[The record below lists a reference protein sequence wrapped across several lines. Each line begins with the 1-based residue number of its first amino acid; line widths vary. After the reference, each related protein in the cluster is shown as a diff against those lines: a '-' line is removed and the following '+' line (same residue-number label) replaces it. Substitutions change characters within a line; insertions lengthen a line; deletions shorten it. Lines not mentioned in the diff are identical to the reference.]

1 LSGFFALTN
10 SGYTSGWRPSSL
22 RAVRILNRRR
32 TSIAAV
38 AKAWLNCA
46 TIIFGLMLANLCL
59 AAERP
64 RIGLDGEWG
73 FRLDPQNVGVSERWF
88 EEAGPLS
95 STIKFP
101 GAWQAQGYGERA
113 GILRHHYAGAAWYWR
128 KITVPSSWSGKLV
141 NLRIGGAHRLTQV
154 FVNGVDFGEHNGFN
168 APFSFD
174 VTRAIRAGAENIIA
188 LRVVNPPF
196 DIETS
201 PDKQIPT
208 LPVGMFD
215 YIANWGGIYGDV
227 TLEAEDRAHI
237 ESVLVSS
244 DTDRRIVTFQLK
256 LATEAASGL
265 WVRVS
270 IPNVLPIN
278 REVVVESTGEAEASI
293 EVPLPNASLWSPDHP
308 NLLTASIQL
317 LRGENEIDQVDQR
330 FGFRQVTTRGN
341 VLLLNGKPLYLR
353 AYGDDDVEVLNGFPP
368 ASPQK
373 CLERMRLAKS
383 FGFNAVRFHSMTPPE
398 CYFNAADEAG
408 ILIMAELPAAYTQ
421 YFFAHRDFLRGELQS
436 TLIAYRNHPSLLS
449 LAFGNEFNLRWLK
462 TDADR
467 QEMTAWIA
475 EFYRLAKQL
484 APSTLIMS
492 NDGFDLRP
500 TDMVSLSG
508 TPPPDRPT
516 VRHEFG
522 GYYCSL
528 PNPGLI
534 DQFTGVMIPEWLE
547 RKKQWISSNHLEDI
561 YPKYLQNSIR
571 LQQLGRK
578 FQIENV
584 RADRSVTGYDSWLLV
599 DYPGGT
605 GEGDSWEEGWFD
617 YFWHPKVSSDQGREL
632 NSAVLT
638 IISAGE
644 NQRTLWVGGSKHIS
658 LRISNYGEDAI
669 ENGSVSWALM
679 SKGTRLDGGE
689 IRGVQVPLGEVAD
702 VGQIILHAPESDH
715 PRKIELVATVMAGP
729 ARYSNRWDFWAFPRK
744 YLLAVS
750 PVPIELQAEWS
761 ELRHVYPWLRASSD
775 KMNPKSLLITE
786 SLSEGAISHLHQGG
800 RVLLI
805 MKQQPSDHGIPFFPA
820 SGGAMGTLI
829 PDSAALGD
837 FPNQGFADLQFYN
850 LLNGTSPI
858 PLDAW
863 PAELKPIVGA
873 IRTTSEFLSQQKGLS
888 RVGYV
893 FQARVGE
900 GELLVTSP
908 GLWNHYDDLHPEA
921 IYLFDRLLRYAS
933 SDNFAPGV
941 EVSNALLQNLQAK

>member
-1 LSGFFALTN
+1 MA
-10 SGYTSGWRPSSL
+10 
-22 RAVRILNRRR
+22 
-32 TSIAAV
+32 
-38 AKAWLNCA
+38 
-46 TIIFGLMLANLCL
+46 
-59 AAERP
+59 
-64 RIGLDGEWG
+64 
-73 FRLDPQNVGVSERWF
+73 
-88 EEAGPLS
+88 
-95 STIKFP
+95 
-101 GAWQAQGYGERA
+101 
-113 GILRHHYAGAAWYWR
+113 
-128 KITVPSSWSGKLV
+128 SWSGKIV
-141 NLRIGGAHRLTQV
+141 NLRIGGAHRLTRV

-168 APFSFD
+168 APFSFE

-188 LRVVNPPF
+188 LRVENPPF
-196 DIETS
+196 DIQTS
-201 PDKQIPT
+201 PDKQIPA

-215 YIANWGGIYGDV
+215 YIANWGGIYGDL

-237 ESVLVSS
+237 ESVLISS
-244 DTDRRIVTFQLK
+244 DTDKRIATFQLK
-256 LATEAASGL
+256 LATDAASGL
-265 WVRVS
+265 SVRVS
-270 IPNVLPIN
+270 IPNVPPVN
-278 REVVVESTGEAEASI
+278 REVAVESTGEAEASI

-308 NLLTASIQL
+308 NLLTAKIQL

-330 FGFRQVTTRGN
+330 FGIRQVTTRGN

-368 ASPQK
+368 ASPQV
-373 CLERMRLAKS
+373 CLGRMRLAKS

-421 YFFAHRDFLRGELQS
+421 YFFAHRDFLRGELQH

-467 QEMTAWIA
+467 QEMTASIG

-500 TDMVSLSG
+500 TDMMSLSG

-617 YFWHPKVSSDQGREL
+617 YLWHPKVSSDQGREL

-638 IISAGE
+638 IISAGAD
-644 NQRTLWVGGSKHIS
+644 QRTLWAGGSKHIS

-669 ENGSVSWALM
+669 ENGSVSWALT
-679 SKGTRLDGGE
+679 SEGTRIDGGE
-689 IRGVQVPLGEVAD
+689 IRGVQVPLGD
-702 VGQIILHAPESDH
+702 VDEIGQIILHAPETDH
-715 PRKIELVATVMAGP
+715 PRKLELVTAVMAGP

-744 YLLAVS
+744 NLLAVS

-761 ELRHVYPWLRASSD
+761 ELRHFYPWLRASSD
-775 KMNPKSLLITE
+775 KMTPKSLLITE
-786 SLSEGAISHLHQGG
+786 SLSERAISHLHEGG

-805 MKQQPSDHGIPFFPA
+805 MKQQPADHGIPFFPT

-829 PDSAALGD
+829 PDSAALGN

-893 FQARVGE
+893 FQARVSG
-900 GELLVTSP
+900 GELLVSSP

-933 SDNFAPGV
+933 SDNFAPEV
-941 EVSNALLQNLQAK
+941 EVSNTLLQSLQAK

>member
-1 LSGFFALTN
+1 
-10 SGYTSGWRPSSL
+10 
-22 RAVRILNRRR
+22 
-32 TSIAAV
+32 
-38 AKAWLNCA
+38 
-46 TIIFGLMLANLCL
+46 MLANWCH

-64 RIGLDGEWG
+64 RIGLDGQWG
-73 FRLDPQNVGVSERWF
+73 FRLDPQNVGMSERWF
-88 EEAGPLS
+88 EQPGALS
-95 STIKFP
+95 STIKVP
-101 GAWQAQGYGERA
+101 GAWQAQGYGKRA
-113 GILRHHYAGAAWYWR
+113 GILTHQYVGAAWYSR
-128 KITVPSSWSGKLV
+128 KAVVPSSWSGKLV
-141 NLRIGGAHRLTQV
+141 NLRIDGAHRLTRV

-174 VTRAIRAGAENIIA
+174 VTRAIRPGADNIIA
-188 LRVVNPPF
+188 LRVENPPF
-196 DIETS
+196 DIQAS

-208 LPVGMFD
+208 LPVGMLD

-227 TLEAEDRAHI
+227 ALEAEDHAHI
-237 ESVLVSS
+237 ESVQIGS
-244 DTDRRIVTFQLK
+244 DTEKRIATFRLK
-256 LATEAASGL
+256 IATDAAPGL
-265 WVRVS
+265 TVRVS
-270 IPNVLPIN
+270 IANVSPIN
-278 REVVVESTGEAEASI
+278 REVEIEPNGEAEASI
-293 EVPLPNASLWSPDHP
+293 EVPLPNAPLWSPDHP
-308 NLLTASIQL
+308 NLLSASIQL
-317 LRGENEIDQVDQR
+317 LRGKNEIDQVDQR
-330 FGFRQVTTRGN
+330 FGFRQITTRGN

-368 ASPQK
+368 ASPQV
-373 CLERMRLAKS
+373 CLQRMRLAKN

-421 YFFAHRDFLRGELQS
+421 FFFAHRDFLRGELQR

-467 QEMTAWIA
+467 EDMTASIA

-534 DQFTGVMIPEWLE
+534 DQFTGVMIPEWLD
-547 RKKQWISSNHLEDI
+547 RKRQWISSNHLEKV
-561 YPKYLQNSIR
+561 YPKYLENSIR

-578 FQIENV
+578 FQIEKV
-584 RADRSVTGYDSWLLV
+584 RADRSVTGYDFWLIV

-617 YFWHPKVSSDQGREL
+617 YFWHPKVSSDLGREL
-632 NSAVLT
+632 NSPVLS
-638 IISAGE
+638 IISAGVD
-644 NQRTLWVGGSKHIS
+644 QRTLWAGATQHIS
-658 LRISNYGEDAI
+658 LRISNYGENTI
-669 ENGSVSWALM
+669 ENGSVSWTLK
-679 SKGTRLDGGE
+679 SEGVRLDNGE

-702 VGQIILHAPESDH
+702 VGQIILRVPETDH
-715 PRKIELVATVMAGP
+715 PRKLELVATVMAGP

-744 YLLAVS
+744 NLLSEA
-750 PVPIELQAEWS
+750 PAPIELQAEWP

-775 KMNPKSLLITE
+775 NVAPKSLLITE
-786 SLSEGAISHLHQGG
+786 SLDEEAIAHLHQGG

-805 MKQQPSDHGIPFFPA
+805 MKQRPSDHGIPFFPA

-850 LLNGTSPI
+850 LLNGASPI

-863 PAELKPIVGA
+863 PAELNPIVGA

-893 FQARVGE
+893 FQARVGA

-921 IYLFDRLLRYAS
+921 IYLFDCLLRYAS
-933 SDNFAPGV
+933 SSNFAPGV
-941 EVSNALLQNLQAK
+941 EASNALLQSLQAK

>member
-1 LSGFFALTN
+1 
-10 SGYTSGWRPSSL
+10 
-22 RAVRILNRRR
+22 
-32 TSIAAV
+32 
-38 AKAWLNCA
+38 
-46 TIIFGLMLANLCL
+46 MLANLCQ

-64 RIGLDGEWG
+64 QIALDGEWS
-73 FRLDPQNVGVSERWF
+73 FRLDPQNVGISERWF
-88 EEAGPLS
+88 ERPNALS
-95 STIKFP
+95 STIKVP
-101 GAWQAQGYGERA
+101 GAWQAQGYGKRA
-113 GILRHHYAGAAWYWR
+113 GILRHQYAGAAWYAR
-128 KITVPSSWSGKLV
+128 KVAVPSSWSGKIV
-141 NLRIGGAHRLTQV
+141 NLRIGGAHRLTRV

-174 VTRAIRAGAENIIA
+174 VTHAIHAGAENIIV
-188 LRVVNPPF
+188 LRVENPPV
-196 DIETS
+196 DVQTS
-201 PDKQIPT
+201 PDRQIPT
-208 LPVGMFD
+208 LPVGMLD

-237 ESVLVSS
+237 ESVQIGS
-244 DTDRRIVTFQLK
+244 DTDKRIATFRLK
-256 LATEAASGL
+256 LATDAAPGL
-265 WVRVS
+265 SVRVS
-270 IPNVLPIN
+270 IPDVPPIN
-278 REVVVESTGEAEASI
+278 REVAVEPNGEAEASI
-293 EVPLPNASLWSPDHP
+293 EVPLPNAPLWSPDDP
-308 NLLTASIQL
+308 NLLTASVQL
-317 LRGENEIDQVDQR
+317 LRGDNEIDRLDQR

-353 AYGDDDVEVLNGFPP
+353 AYGDDDVEALNGFPP
-368 ASPQK
+368 ASPQV

-408 ILIMAELPAAYTQ
+408 ILIMAELPAVYTQ
-421 YFFAHRDFLRGELQS
+421 YFFAHRDFLRDELQR

-467 QEMTAWIA
+467 QEMMASLS
-475 EFYRLAKQL
+475 EFYRFAKQF

-508 TPPPDRPT
+508 PPPPDRPT

-528 PNPGLI
+528 PNPTLI
-534 DQFTGVMIPEWLE
+534 DQLTGVMIPEWLE
-547 RKKQWISSNHLEDI
+547 LKRQWISSNHLEDI

-584 RADRSVTGYDSWLLV
+584 RADRSVTGYDFWLIV

-632 NSAVLT
+632 NSPVLT
-638 IISAGE
+638 IISAGVD
-644 NQRTLWVGGSKHIS
+644 QRTLWAGGSMHLG
-658 LRISNYGEDAI
+658 LRISNYGENAI
-669 ENGSVSWALM
+669 ENGLVSWALT
-679 SKGTRLDGGE
+679 SEGTRLDGGE
-689 IRGVQVPLGEVAD
+689 IHGVQVPLGDVAD
-702 VGQIILHAPESDH
+702 VAQIILHAPETDH
-715 PRKIELVATVMAGP
+715 PRKLELVTTVMAGA
-729 ARYSNRWDFWAFPRK
+729 ARYSNRWDFWAFPK
-744 YLLAVS
+744 KNLLAEV
-750 PVPIELQAEWS
+750 PVPIELQAEWPQ
-761 ELRHVYPWLRASSD
+761 LRHVYPWLRANSD
-775 KMNPKSLLITE
+775 KTTPESLLITE
-786 SLSEGAISHLHQGG
+786 SLNEGAIAHLHQGG
-800 RVLLI
+800 RVLLA

-829 PDSAALGD
+829 ADSPALGD
-837 FPNQGFADLQFYN
+837 FPNQGFADLQFHS

-863 PAELKPIVGA
+863 PAELDPIVGA

-893 FQARVGE
+893 FQVRVGR

-933 SDNFAPGV
+933 SSNLAPGV
-941 EVSNALLQNLQAK
+941 EVSNDLLQSLQAK

>member
-1 LSGFFALTN
+1 M
-10 SGYTSGWRPSSL
+10 
-22 RAVRILNRRR
+22 RIRYPAQSRFLARGRR
-32 TSIAAV
+32 
-38 AKAWLNCA
+38 KATVNPPA
-46 TIIFGLMLANLCL
+46 Y
-59 AAERP
+59 
-64 RIGLDGEWG
+64 
-73 FRLDPQNVGVSERWF
+73 FRHQ
-88 EEAGPLS
+88 
-95 STIKFP
+95 
-101 GAWQAQGYGERA
+101 
-113 GILRHHYAGAAWYWR
+113 YAGAAWYRR
-128 KITVPSSWSGKLV
+128 KVAVPASWNGKLV
-141 NLRIGGAHRLTQV
+141 NLRIGGAHRLTRL
-154 FVNGVDFGEHNGFN
+154 FVNGFDFGEHSGFN

-188 LRVVNPPF
+188 LRVENPPF
-196 DIETS
+196 DIQTS

-227 TLEAEDRAHI
+227 ALEAEDHAHI

-244 DTDRRIVTFQLK
+244 DTDKGIATFRVK
-256 LATEAASGL
+256 FATDAASGL
-265 WVRVS
+265 SVRVS
-270 IPNVLPIN
+270 IPNLPPVN
-278 REVVVESTGEAEASI
+278 REVAAEPNGQAGASI
-293 EVPLPNASLWSPDHP
+293 EVPLPNALLWSPDHP
-308 NLLTASIQL
+308 NVLTASIQL

-330 FGFRQVTTRGN
+330 IGFRQVTTRGN

-368 ASPQK
+368 ASPQV
-373 CLERMRLAKS
+373 CLERMRLVKS

-398 CYFNAADEAG
+398 CYFNAADEQASSSWRSF
-408 ILIMAELPAAYTQ
+408 PAAYTQ
-421 YFFAHRDFLRGELQS
+421 YFFAHRDFLRGELQR

-467 QEMTAWIA
+467 QQMTASIA
-475 EFYRLAKQL
+475 EFYHLAKQL

-500 TDMVSLSG
+500 TDMVSLGG

-534 DQFTGVMIPEWLE
+534 DQFTGVMVPKWLE
-547 RKKQWISSNHLEDI
+547 RKKQWISANHLDDI
-561 YPKYLQNSIR
+561 YPKYLQNSTR

-617 YFWHPKVSSDQGREL
+617 YLWHPKVSADQGREL

-638 IISAGE
+638 IISAGVD
-644 NQRTLWVGGSKHIS
+644 QHTLWAGGSKHIS

-669 ENGSVSWALM
+669 ENGSVSWALT
-679 SKGTRLDGGE
+679 SEGARLDGGE
-689 IRGVQVPLGEVAD
+689 IRGVQVPLGD
-702 VGQIILHAPESDH
+702 VTDIGQIILHPPETDH
-715 PRKIELVATVMAGP
+715 PRKLELVATVIAGP
-729 ARYSNRWDFWAFPRK
+729 NRYSNRWDFWAFPRK
-744 YLLAVS
+744 NLLAAS
-750 PVPIELQAEWS
+750 PVPIDLQADWS
-761 ELRHVYPWLRASSD
+761 ELRHVYPWLRATSD
-775 KMNPKSLLITE
+775 KMTPKSLLITE
-786 SLSEGAISHLHQGG
+786 SLSEEAISHLHEGG

-805 MKQQPSDHGIPFFPA
+805 MKQQPSEHGIPFFPA

-829 PDSAALGD
+829 PDSGALGD

-850 LLNGTSPI
+850 LLNGASPI
-858 PLDAW
+858 SLDAW

-893 FQARVGE
+893 FEARVGG

-933 SDNFAPGV
+933 SDSFAPGV
-941 EVSNALLQNLQAK
+941 EISNALLQSLQAK

>member
-1 LSGFFALTN
+1 LL
-10 SGYTSGWRPSSL
+10 
-22 RAVRILNRRR
+22 
-32 TSIAAV
+32 
-38 AKAWLNCA
+38 
-46 TIIFGLMLANLCL
+46 LANLCH

-64 RIGLDGEWG
+64 RIALDGEWA
-73 FRLDPQNVGVSERWF
+73 FRLDPQNAGMSERWF
-88 EEAGPLS
+88 EEPGALS
-95 STIKFP
+95 NTIKVP

-113 GILRHHYAGAAWYWR
+113 GILRHQYAGAAWYSR
-128 KITVPSSWSGKLV
+128 KVTVPASWDGKII
-141 NLRIGGAHRLTQV
+141 NLRIGGAHRLTRV
-154 FVNGVDFGEHNGFN
+154 FVNGVDFGEHRGFN

-174 VTRAIRAGAENIIA
+174 VTRAVRAGAENIIA
-188 LRVVNPPF
+188 LRVENPPI
-196 DIETS
+196 DIQSS

-208 LPVGMFD
+208 LPVGMLD

-227 TLEAEDRAHI
+227 VLEAEDHAHI
-237 ESVLVSS
+237 ESVQIGSN
-244 DTDRRIVTFQLK
+244 TDKRTATFRLK
-256 LATEAASGL
+256 IETDATPGL
-265 WVRVS
+265 SVRVS
-270 IPNVLPIN
+270 IPNVPPIN
-278 REVVVESTGEAEASI
+278 RKVTAEPDGESEASI
-293 EVPLPNASLWSPDHP
+293 EVPLPNAPMWSPDHP
-308 NLLTASIQL
+308 SLLTASIQL
-317 LRGENEIDQVDQR
+317 LRGENEIDQVEQR

-368 ASPQK
+368 ASPQA

-398 CYFNAADEAG
+398 CYFNAADETG

-421 YFFAHRDFLRGELQS
+421 YYFAHRDFLRDELQR

-467 QEMTAWIA
+467 QEMKGSIA

-484 APSTLIMS
+484 APATLIMS

-528 PNPGLI
+528 PNPSLI
-534 DQFTGVMIPEWLE
+534 DQFTGVMMPEWLE
-547 RKKQWISSNHLEDI
+547 RKKQWISSKHLDDI
-561 YPKYLQNSIR
+561 YPEYLQNSIR

-578 FQIENV
+578 FQIEKV
-584 RADRSVTGYDSWLLV
+584 RTDHSVTGYDFWLLV

-617 YFWHPKVSSDQGREL
+617 YLWHPKLSSDQGREL
-632 NSAVLT
+632 NSPVLS
-638 IISAGE
+638 IISTGVD
-644 NQRTLWVGGSKHIS
+644 QRTLWAGGSRHIG
-658 LRISNYGEDAI
+658 LRISNYGENAI
-669 ENGSVSWALM
+669 QNGSVSWALT
-679 SKGTRLDGGE
+679 SEGTRFDGGE
-689 IRGVQVPLGEVAD
+689 IRGLQLPLGDVAD
-702 VGQIILHAPESDH
+702 VGQIILHAPETDH
-715 PRKIELVATVMAGP
+715 PRKLELLVTVEAGP
-729 ARYSNRWDFWAFPRK
+729 VHYSNRWNFWAFPK
-744 YLLAVS
+744 KNLLAEA
-750 PVPIELQAEWS
+750 PAPIELQAEWP
-761 ELRHVYPWLRASSD
+761 ELRHVYPWLQASPD
-775 KMNPKSLLITE
+775 KTNPKSLLITE
-786 SLSEGAISHLHQGG
+786 TLNEGTMAHLRQGG

-805 MKQQPSDHGIPFFPA
+805 MKQKPSDHGIPFFPD

-829 PDSAALGD
+829 PDAAALGD

-850 LLNGTSPI
+850 LLNGASPI

-873 IRTTSEFLSQQKGLS
+873 IRTTSGFLSQEKGLS

-893 FQARVGE
+893 FQARVGA

-933 SDNFAPGV
+933 SSNFAPGV
-941 EVSNALLQNLQAK
+941 EVSNALLQSLQAE